1 MALPYELSLDADQD
15 LQNVARYTLNNW
27 GFLTRLFHVNFNHSW
42 QHYTDII
49 C

>member
-15 LQNVARYTLNNW
+15 LQDVARYTLNNW
-27 GFLTRLFHVNFNHSW
+27 GKG
-42 QHYTDII
+42 Y